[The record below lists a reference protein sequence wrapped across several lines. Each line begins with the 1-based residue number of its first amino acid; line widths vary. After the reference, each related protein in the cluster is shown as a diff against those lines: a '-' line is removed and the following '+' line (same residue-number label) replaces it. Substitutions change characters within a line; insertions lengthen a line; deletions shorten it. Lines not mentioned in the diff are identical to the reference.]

1 MAYKMLLLFCVC
13 ITKNYSN
20 MLRGKEEQ
28 ISFSRG
34 LSGECKRSR
43 ISFKE
48 KAFADLIA
56 MGWKD
61 KDAYLISGLY
71 NPVYSSKVNEKE
83 MNKLLMEEERF
94 MTYLTSISRKIQRMQ
109 KAVEKEADFPVDKVS
124 DEDIASELS
133 KENQLRKLIAAR
145 KKYDGKEGC
154 KEWID
159 LTKMIAD
166 ITQIKKDEIKEEDN
180 TVHFYLPLSC
190 NNCSLYLAA
199 KKKAGK

>member
-1 MAYKMLLLFCVC
+1 
-13 ITKNYSN
+13 
-20 MLRGKEEQ
+20 MLRGKEEK
-28 ISFSRG
+28 ISLSRG
-34 LSGECKRSR
+34 LVSECKRIK
-43 ISFKE
+43 ISAKE
-48 KAFADLIA
+48 KAFADLVA

-61 KDAYLISGLY
+61 KDAYLVSGLY
-71 NPVYSSKVNEKE
+71 NPVYSSKANEKD
-83 MNKLLMEEERF
+83 MNKLLTEDERF
-94 MTYLTSISRKIQRMQ
+94 LAYLTSVSRKIQRRQ
-109 KAVEKEADFPVDKVS
+109 KENEKDDDISVDGIS
-124 DEDIASELS
+124 EEDIASELS

-166 ITQIKKDEIKEEDN
+166 ITQIKKDEIKEEDT

>member
-1 MAYKMLLLFCVC
+1 
-13 ITKNYSN
+13 
-20 MLRGKEEQ
+20 
-28 ISFSRG
+28 
-34 LSGECKRSR
+34 
-43 ISFKE
+43 
-48 KAFADLIA
+48 
-56 MGWKD
+56 
-61 KDAYLISGLY
+61 
-71 NPVYSSKVNEKE
+71 
-83 MNKLLMEEERF
+83 MEEERF

-166 ITQIKKDEIKEEDN
+166 ITQIKKDEIKEEDT

-199 KKKAGK
+199 KKKAGG

>member
-1 MAYKMLLLFCVC
+1 
-13 ITKNYSN
+13 
-20 MLRGKEEQ
+20 MLRGKEEKITFSKGLGSECRKAG
-28 ISFSRG
+28 IS
-34 LSGECKRSR
+34 
-43 ISFKE
+43 IKE
-48 KAFADLIA
+48 KAFADLLA
-56 MGWKD
+56 LGWKD

-71 NPVYSSKVNEKE
+71 NPVYNLEINKQN
-83 MNKLLMEEERF
+83 MNALLSADKDF
-94 MTYLTSISRKIQRMQ
+94 MDYLTSASRKIKRRQ
-109 KAVEKEADFPVDKVS
+109 KESEKEDDISVDS
-124 DEDIASELS
+124 ISEEDIASELS

-166 ITQIKKDEIKEEDN
+166 ITQIKKDEIKEEDT

>member
-1 MAYKMLLLFCVC
+1 MIFHEIYG
-13 ITKNYSN
+13 NYYHTVAEI
-20 MLRGKEEQ
+20 LDAALKEE
-28 ISFSRG
+28 ISD
-34 LSGECKRSR
+34 KT
-43 ISFKE
+43 IWKIVKE
-48 KAFADLIA
+48 KAFADLLA
-56 MGWKD
+56 LGWKD

-71 NPVYSSKVNEKE
+71 NPVYNLE
-83 MNKLLMEEERF
+83 MNKKNMNALLSQDKDFMDYLTFINKRVNRRQKESEKEEEF
-94 MTYLTSISRKIQRMQ
+94 L
-109 KAVEKEADFPVDKVS
+109 VEGVS

-166 ITQIKKDEIKEEDN
+166 ITQIKKDEIKEED
-180 TVHFYLPLSC
+180 TTTHFYLPISC

>member
-1 MAYKMLLLFCVC
+1 
-13 ITKNYSN
+13 

-133 KENQLRKLIAAR
+133 KGNQLRKLIAAR

-166 ITQIKKDEIKEEDN
+166 ITQIKKDEIKEEDT

-199 KKKAGK
+199 KKKAGG

>member
-1 MAYKMLLLFCVC
+1 
-13 ITKNYSN
+13 
-20 MLRGKEEQ
+20 MLRGKEEKITFSKGLGSECRKLG
-28 ISFSRG
+28 IST
-34 LSGECKRSR
+34 
-43 ISFKE
+43 KE
-48 KAFADLIA
+48 KAFADLVA
-56 MGWKD
+56 LGWKD

-71 NPVYSSKVNEKE
+71 NPVYNLEINIKN
-83 MNKLLMEEERF
+83 MNALLSTDNDF
-94 MTYLTSISRKIQRMQ
+94 MSYLTSVSRRVKRRQKESIKDGDVLDNDIS
-109 KAVEKEADFPVDKVS
+109 E
-124 DEDIASELS
+124 EDIASELS

-145 KKYDGKEGC
+145 KKYEGKEGC

-166 ITQIKKDEIKEEDN
+166 ITQIKKDEIKEEDT

>member
-1 MAYKMLLLFCVC
+1 
-13 ITKNYSN
+13 
-20 MLRGKEEQ
+20 MLRGKEEKITFSKGLGTECRKLG
-28 ISFSRG
+28 ISA
-34 LSGECKRSR
+34 
-43 ISFKE
+43 KE
-48 KAFADLIA
+48 KAFADLLA
-56 MGWKD
+56 LGWKD

-71 NPVYSSKVNEKE
+71 NPVYNLE
-83 MNKLLMEEERF
+83 MNKKNMNALLSQDKDFMDYLTFINKRVNRRQKESEKEEE
-94 MTYLTSISRKIQRMQ
+94 LL
-109 KAVEKEADFPVDKVS
+109 VESVS

-166 ITQIKKDEIKEEDN
+166 ITQIKKDEIKEED
-180 TVHFYLPLSC
+180 TTTHFYLPISR

>member
-1 MAYKMLLLFCVC
+1 
-13 ITKNYSN
+13 

-71 NPVYSSKVNEKE
+71 NPVYSSKVNEK
-83 MNKLLMEEERF
+83 R
-94 MTYLTSISRKIQRMQ
+94 
-109 KAVEKEADFPVDKVS
+109 
-124 DEDIASELS
+124 
-133 KENQLRKLIAAR
+133 
-145 KKYDGKEGC
+145 
-154 KEWID
+154 
-159 LTKMIAD
+159 
-166 ITQIKKDEIKEEDN
+166 
-180 TVHFYLPLSC
+180 
-190 NNCSLYLAA
+190 
-199 KKKAGK
+199 

>member
-1 MAYKMLLLFCVC
+1 
-13 ITKNYSN
+13 

-28 ISFSRG
+28 VSFSRG
-34 LSGECKRSR
+34 LGGECKRAR
-43 ISFKE
+43 ISFRE
-48 KAFADLIA
+48 KAFADLVA

-71 NPVYSSKVNEKE
+71 NPVYSSKANEKD
-83 MNKLLMEEERF
+83 MNKLLTEDERF
-94 MTYLTSISRKIQRMQ
+94 MAYLTSVSRKIQRRR
-109 KAVEKEADFPVDKVS
+109 KESEKGNEDSVEDVS
-124 DEDIASELS
+124 EEDMSFELS
-133 KENQLRKLIAAR
+133 KENQLKKLIAAR

-166 ITQIKKDEIKEEDN
+166 ITQIKKDEIKEEDT

-190 NNCSLYLAA
+190 NNCSLYLAS

>member
-1 MAYKMLLLFCVC
+1 
-13 ITKNYSN
+13 
-20 MLRGKEEQ
+20 MLRGKEEKITFSKGLGSECRKAG
-28 ISFSRG
+28 IS
-34 LSGECKRSR
+34 
-43 ISFKE
+43 IKE
-48 KAFADLIA
+48 KAFADLLA
-56 MGWKD
+56 LGWKD

-71 NPVYSSKVNEKE
+71 NPVYNLEINKKN
-83 MNKLLMEEERF
+83 MNTLLSDDKDF
-94 MTYLTSISRKIQRMQ
+94 MDYLTSASRKIKRRQ
-109 KAVEKEADFPVDKVS
+109 KESEKED
-124 DEDIASELS
+124 DIASELS

-166 ITQIKKDEIKEEDN
+166 ITQIKKDEIKEEDT

>member
-1 MAYKMLLLFCVC
+1 
-13 ITKNYSN
+13 
-20 MLRGKEEQ
+20 MLRGKEEKITFSKGLGTECRKLG
-28 ISFSRG
+28 ISA
-34 LSGECKRSR
+34 
-43 ISFKE
+43 KE
-48 KAFADLIA
+48 KAFADLLA
-56 MGWKD
+56 LGWKD

-71 NPVYSSKVNEKE
+71 NPVYNLE
-83 MNKLLMEEERF
+83 MNKKNMNALLSQDKDFMDYLTFINKRVNRRQKESEKEEEF
-94 MTYLTSISRKIQRMQ
+94 L
-109 KAVEKEADFPVDKVS
+109 VEGVS

-159 LTKMIAD
+159 LTKKIAD
-166 ITQIKKDEIKEEDN
+166 ITQIKKDEIKEED
-180 TVHFYLPLSC
+180 TTTHFYLPISC